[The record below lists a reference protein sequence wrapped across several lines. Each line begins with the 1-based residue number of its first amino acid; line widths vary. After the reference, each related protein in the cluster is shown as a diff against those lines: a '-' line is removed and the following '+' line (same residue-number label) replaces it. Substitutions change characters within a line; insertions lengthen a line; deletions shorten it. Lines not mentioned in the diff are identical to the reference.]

1 MLLGSH
7 NMARQLFTAGYEG
20 TTIHAF
26 ITALQTNNVDCIL
39 DIRAIAFS
47 RKPGFSKTALS
58 RNLESANIR
67 YIHLPDLGTPKHIRE
82 KLKSTADYADFFE
95 TMDVHLAGK
104 QDAIESAY
112 KHVNE
117 YTCCL
122 MCFEHLPE
130 ECHRNIVASKIK
142 ARDGN
147 GLQIKH
153 I

>member
-20 TTIHAF
+20 TTIHSF
-26 ITALQTNNVDCIL
+26 IDALRTNNVECVIDV
-39 DIRAIAFS
+39 RASAFS

-67 YIHLPDLGTPKHIRE
+67 YVHLPDLGTPKPVRE
-82 KLKSTADYADFFE
+82 KLKSTGDYEDFFE
-95 TMDVHLAGK
+95 TMDAHLGKK
-104 QDAIESAY
+104 QDVIEFAY
-112 KHVNE
+112 KFVNE
-117 YTCCL
+117 NTCCL
-122 MCFEHLPE
+122 MCFEHLAE
-130 ECHRNIVASKIK
+130 QCHRNIVANKIK
-142 ARDGN
+142 IRDGN

>member
-20 TTIHAF
+20 TTIHTF
-26 ITALQTNNVDCIL
+26 ITTLQTNNVDCVL
-39 DIRAIAFS
+39 DVRAIAFS

-67 YIHLPDLGTPKHIRE
+67 YIHLPDLGTPKPIRE
-82 KLKSTADYADFFE
+82 KLKSTGDYNDFFE
-95 TMDVHLAGK
+95 TMDAHLAEK
-104 QDAIESAY
+104 EDAIEDAY
-112 KHVNE
+112 KFVNE
-117 YTCCL
+117 NTCCL
-122 MCFEHLPE
+122 MCFERLAT